1 VKWSPSG
8 ATEVRRLARL
18 KPIRHDEEVSLV
30 DHLDELRSRIIY
42 SLVALALAFGLCF
55 WQSSVILDI
64 AAAPLPE
71 IDRQLIVLAPAEAFM
86 TTVTVCM
93 YAAIIVAAPF
103 ISYQI
108 FAYVLPAFSPRERR
122 AIMPLVIAIP
132 TLFIAGVVFS
142 YFVVMPAAVDF
153 LLSFNSD
160 QFTTELRA
168 REYYSFFAATM
179 IAGGIVFQVPV
190 IVLAL
195 VRLRIVTVTQLRKN
209 RRYAYL
215 GIAVI
220 AAALPGVDPITML
233 IEMVPLL
240 MLYELSILLARGFGA
255 AGVGESIEPIT
266 QEN

>member
-1 VKWSPSG
+1 M
-8 ATEVRRLARL
+8 ARL

-42 SLVALALAFGLCF
+42 SLIALALAFGLCF
-55 WQSSVILDI
+55 WQSSIVLDI

-71 IDRQLIVLAPAEAFM
+71 DERQLIVLAPAEAFM

-93 YAAIIVAAPF
+93 YAAIVLAAPF

-122 AIMPLVIAIP
+122 AIMPLVVAIP
-132 TLFIAGVVFS
+132 TLFIAGVVFA

-160 QFTTELRA
+160 QFSTELRA
-168 REYYSFFAATM
+168 REYYSFFAVTM

-195 VRLRIVTVTQLRKN
+195 VRLQIVTIAQLRKN

-215 GIAVI
+215 GIAVV

-240 MLYELSILLARGFGA
+240 MLYELSILLARGLGA
-255 AGVGESIEPIT
+255 SGAGESIEPIT

>member
-1 VKWSPSG
+1 M
-8 ATEVRRLARL
+8 ARL
-18 KPIRHDEEVSLV
+18 KPIRHDEEMSLV

-42 SLVALALAFGLCF
+42 SIVALVIAFGLCF
-55 WQSSVILDI
+55 WQSSAILDI

-71 IDRQLIVLAPAEAFM
+71 VDRQLIVLAPTEAFM
-86 TTVTVCM
+86 TTVTVCL
-93 YAAIIVAAPF
+93 YAAIILAAPF
-103 ISYQI
+103 ISFQI

-132 TLFIAGVVFS
+132 ALFIAGVVFA

-160 QFTTELRA
+160 QFSTELRA
-168 REYYSFFAATM
+168 REYYSFFATTLL
-179 IAGGIVFQVPV
+179 AGGIVFQVPV

-195 VRLRIVTVTQLRKN
+195 VRLRIVTITQLRHN

-255 AGVGESIEPIT
+255 TGVGESIEPIT